1 MICVLDVTDGPARGR
16 RFWIRAN
23 EKLEIGRISTADFSV
38 PTDKHMSRHH
48 LILEGRD
55 DGFRIRDAGSVNH
68 TFVNGAKVS
77 SIELCNGDVVK
88 AGETQFEVSIIQGA
102 DSPTP
107 APSLQTSSI
116 EAGGTSTDSVESV
129 RDSANRDARLESAS
143 EGDSSVARKI
153 RMDDDSTNRV
163 SGSSSDSPPDPS
175 APWWR
180 KMRFDQSGATGF
192 YCQAKGA
199 EAEHSISVVLKKL
212 EQDFAMTAIV
222 SQDRIRAFD
231 NELVD
236 DLKKEGVVSQSSSGI
251 LTIMNSCS
259 REFYMLAE
267 SLIGQDAMILVGS
280 ASGLD
285 PKFVANLCE
294 ECPTP
299 SEVGTQLQNK
309 EDSRRKQVWA
319 EADVMLYET
328 AGTKQLNLLLRQ
340 DLD

>member
-1 MICVLDVTDGPARGR
+1 MICVFDVTDGPARGR

-48 LILEGRD
+48 LILEGRE

-77 SIELCNGDVVK
+77 SIELCNGDIVK
-88 AGETQFEVSIIQGA
+88 AGETQFAVSIIQGT

-107 APSLQTSSI
+107 ALSLQTSSI
-116 EAGGTSTDSVESV
+116 EAVGTSTDSVDSV
-129 RDSANRDARLESAS
+129 RDSAKHDSRLAS
-143 EGDSSVARKI
+143 ENDSSVARKI

-163 SGSSSDSPPDPS
+163 NGSSKDSS
-175 APWWR
+175 RNSSTPWWR
-180 KMRFDQSGATGF
+180 KMRFEHSGATGF

-199 EAEHSISVVLKKL
+199 QSEHSISVVLKKL
-212 EQDFAMTAIV
+212 ERDFAMTAIV

-231 NELVD
+231 KELIE
-236 DLKKEGVVSQSSSGI
+236 DLKKDGVVSQCSSGV

-267 SLIGQDAMILVGS
+267 SLVGQDAMILVGS
-280 ASGLD
+280 SGGLD

-299 SEVGTQLQNK
+299 SEAGTQLQNK
-309 EDSRRKQVWA
+309 KDSRRKQVWA

-328 AGTKQLNLLLRQ
+328 AGTKQLNLLLRK